1 MLKFIYQNMKIKLLL
16 LFLTFNLATQL
27 GAQPYSAYVDV
38 RQEFYAFDNGSIN
51 KLDHLKPIDF
61 KIGKSSIAFIDNQRN
76 FKLYRDGIVTTINE
90 NLYTVRFFMTDNL
103 ILYRSANMISVI
115 DGNDVKLL
123 SGLCQD
129 FAVGDSVV
137 LFYDM
142 NRSSFN
148 AYYNGD
154 ITEMETYL
162 LTGNDFSFSD
172 HMKCSDNIGAYTNF
186 NDVFKAFFHNKVYT
200 LEQQKI
206 RDYQVGRNTIAYTDI
221 NNQFKIFYKGETYK
235 IDGFAPK
242 SYQVGDN
249 LVAFINYEGYFK
261 IFYNGK
267 MYSMGFYEPQYQVK
281 DFLVAYEAANG
292 FFKVFH
298 EGETKVL
305 ENYYPPNIEM
315 QYNSLAYTNQANM
328 LRLYCQ
334 GKIYDVTNQTIS
346 SYRLDYDVLQYKVGF
361 NRFKVFA
368 NGETY

>member
-1 MLKFIYQNMKIKLLL
+1 MKKLLL
-16 LFLTFNLATQL
+16 LLLTVGFITPS
-27 GAQPYSAYVDV
+27 GAQPYSAFVDV

-51 KLDHLKPIDF
+51 KLDHLTPVDY

-76 FKLYRDGIVTTINE
+76 FKLYRDGLVTTINE
-90 NLYTVRFFMTDNL
+90 NLYTVQFSMSDNL

-123 SGLCQD
+123 SGLCRD
-129 FAVGDSVV
+129 YAMGDSVV
-137 LFYDM
+137 MFYDI
-142 NRSSFN
+142 NRTTFN
-148 AYYNGD
+148 GYYNGE
-154 ITEMETYL
+154 ITELETYL
-162 LTGNDFSFSD
+162 LKGDDFPFSTNV
-172 HMKCSDNIGAYTNF
+172 KASDNIGAYINF
-186 NDVFKAFFHNKVYT
+186 NDVFKAFYHNKVFT
-200 LEQQKI
+200 LEEQRV
-206 RDYQVGRNTIAYTDI
+206 RDFAVGRNVIAYNDI

-235 IDGFAPK
+235 IDAFSPK

-249 LVAFINYEGYFK
+249 LVAFVNYEGYFK

-267 MYSMGFYEPQYQVK
+267 MYNIGFYEPQYQVK
-281 DFLVAYEAANG
+281 DFLVAYEATNG

-328 LRLYCQ
+328 LRLFSQ

-361 NRFKVFA
+361 NRFKIFA
-368 NGETY
+368 KGEEY